1 VASFSKKKR
10 NDRELISGT
19 STICLF
25 LPRLD
30 VVMTFTFSYLRGER
44 YHCSHTVSRLIIAYA
59 ILLT

>member
-1 VASFSKKKR
+1 VAPFSKKKR

-44 YHCSHTVSRLIIAYA
+44 
-59 ILLT
+59 